1 MTTEQMKALSE
12 DKEFINELL
21 IQDTEEDVKKLFK
34 SRGVEL
40 TDEDVEDLKNLT
52 KMCIENKVELPEE
65 ILENV
70 SGGASVKK
78 WLGKNWDKLIYV
90 SCALG
95 VSAVGIG
102 AMLYSILKSNP
113 IADKTSKL
121 IDQTSGAIKDFQEA
135 IATLNISTIPATN
148 ATLDKFDAAAGN
160 LAEAT
165 NKINHPIDSIVDWLK
180 SWWT

>member
-70 SGGASVKK
+70 SGGAH
-78 WLGKNWDKLIYV
+78 L
-90 SCALG
+90 
-95 VSAVGIG
+95 
-102 AMLYSILKSNP
+102 
-113 IADKTSKL
+113 
-121 IDQTSGAIKDFQEA
+121 
-135 IATLNISTIPATN
+135 
-148 ATLDKFDAAAGN
+148 
-160 LAEAT
+160 
-165 NKINHPIDSIVDWLK
+165 
-180 SWWT
+180 